1 MSVARLLTAATV
13 AACLLL
19 PAAGRA
25 DTRFYVSSGLGGHV
39 ALAMHLVSGDTD
51 RASRCDQFVNPAYAA
66 LPGCTDSDRTAGA
79 VDDWQSRFGSA
90 RGILAGAAFG
100 YRLTRRVRVEAEYLH
115 QAADYDRTARI
126 EDPSGAPF
134 TTLFGAELP
143 LAHERIGGVTTS
155 SVFANV
161 HLDFPNRSRVTP
173 SVGAGAGIGFA
184 GMDYG
189 VIWARPLEPALID
202 YAAGLP
208 NETEVRQLLAGTVT
222 TDQALLRDTLVG
234 YQVLAGLDVALTEAV
249 SLGVTGRWSRFGQFS
264 ASDSY
269 DRLRSH
275 VSNVRRDG
283 SEPVTYTVETGDVGF
298 AALGLHLKY
307 HF

>member
-1 MSVARLLTAATV
+1 MSTARLVAAAAA

-25 DTRFYVSSGLGGHV
+25 DTRFYVSSGLGGHF
-39 ALAMHLVSGDTD
+39 APGLHLVSGDTD

-79 VDDWQSRFGSA
+79 VDDWQSRFGGA
-90 RGILAGAAFG
+90 RGLLAGAAFG
-100 YRLTRRVRVEAEYLH
+100 YRPTSRIRIEAEYLH
-115 QAADYDRTARI
+115 QSADYDRTAGI
-126 EDPSGAPF
+126 EDPSGTLF
-134 TTLFGAELP
+134 TTVIGPELP

-155 SVFANV
+155 SVFANI

-189 VIWARPLEPALID
+189 VIWARPLDPALID

-208 NETEVRQLLAGTVT
+208 NEAEVRQLLAGTVT

-234 YQVLAGLDVALTEAV
+234 YQVLAGLDIALTEAV
-249 SLGVTGRWSRFGQFS
+249 SLGVTGRWSRFGTFS
-264 ASDSY
+264 ASDTY

-283 SEPVTYTVETGDVGF
+283 SEPVAYTVETGDIGF
-298 AALGLHLKY
+298 AGFGLHLKY